1 MRAVHSTLC
10 TALAQ
15 FVAGPALA
23 QDASLQ
29 ARMGAEEFRAAG
41 LQKLDAG
48 ELARLDA
55 WFARQLERE
64 TTAAVAAAD
73 RPEPSTRAPRVDEAP
88 VDSTLAGT
96 VTGFAKGRE
105 YTLANG
111 QVWRQ
116 TDAAV
121 LPGVTLEAA
130 PVQIR
135 PARLGGWWL
144 KVADYNTRARVER
157 VR

>member
-1 MRAVHSTLC
+1 MRAVHSTLLVFL
-10 TALAQ
+10 ALSV
-15 FVAGPALA
+15 VAPVLA
-23 QDASLQ
+23 QDRSLQ
-29 ARMGAEEFRAAG
+29 SRMSAEEFGAAG
-41 LQKLDAG
+41 LQKLDAT

-64 TTAAVAAAD
+64 TTAAVARA
-73 RPEPSTRAPRVDEAP
+73 EPSPRPPRATGEP
-88 VDSTLAGT
+88 VDSTLVGAF
-96 VTGFAKGRE
+96 TGFAKGRE

-144 KVADYNTRARVER
+144 KVGDYNTRARVER